1 MIRASDLHFA
11 GAFVMSNRLVPVL
24 LLAGLA
30 FAGCG
35 GSSSDS
41 IGPTDPTSGN
51 GNPGGSTGVGDFHP
65 NFVPAS
71 GVLPYPT
78 DLYFSG
84 STDGTLNG
92 PLTPFLPNAA
102 TINALDGF
110 STVASSTVRFS
121 APINAATISPAT
133 VIVLEV
139 DLDNATKAAIGF
151 RRPLVYGSDYSARI
165 ATSLDSGG
173 ATLEIV
179 PLKPLT
185 PSTGATNVGYLV
197 ILTAGLQ
204 DTSGNVAT
212 PDRDYLTVRTAAIA
226 DLTGGVF
233 PPACATVTNATL
245 NGVCRL
251 TYTHLAVANGA
262 GIPLTSIVLTYS
274 FSTQSTTDVM
284 TYATATVPVAP
295 IGVVATGLNLSAL
308 NPALPPIAD
317 IYVGQLAITYHL
329 DSAAPLSGRWEA
341 APGGPDGVSTNLTR
355 FNPVP
360 APKATNF
367 PIPLFVTVPNP
378 ASAQAKPVAGWPV
391 IVFQHGITGNRLQAA
406 AIAGTYASQG
416 FVVASIDLVLH
427 GLTDPA
433 NPLFQPGD
441 ERTFDL
447 DLVDNATGASG
458 PDGVIDSSGS
468 YFINLSSLLTSRD
481 NLRQSALDIVQL
493 VNALPNLDLDGDT
506 VADIDPARIH
516 FAGLSLGAM
525 VGTVANAMPIPT
537 LSAYLNAPG
546 GGIANL
552 VRDSASLG
560 PRIQAGLVAAGLT
573 PDTTLYEQFFR
584 DAQAAV
590 DSGDPVNF
598 IAGTVAA
605 RPVLLT
611 QIINDQVVPNSAT
624 QRLVNAAPFV
634 KTATPGFNAVGA
646 GTGTWVH
653 FTEGYHGSL
662 LNPLPPGTL
671 ASTTEMQTHAASLAA
686 SGGTVFA
693 IANPAILEP

>member
-1 MIRASDLHFA
+1 
-11 GAFVMSNRLVPVL
+11 MSNRFTAAFLIAGLV
-24 LLAGLA
+24 LAG
-30 FAGCG
+30 CT
-35 GSSSDS
+35 GSSTDN

-51 GNPGGSTGVGDFHP
+51 GNPGTSAEVGVFHP
-65 NFVPAS
+65 NFVPTS

-78 DLYFSG
+78 DLYFAG
-84 STDGTLNG
+84 STDGTVNG
-92 PLTPFLPNAA
+92 PITPFLPNAA

-121 APINAATISPAT
+121 APIDAAAISPAT

-139 DLDNATKAAIGF
+139 NLDNATKAVIGF
-151 RRPLVYGSDYSARI
+151 RRPLIYGTDYTARV

-233 PPACATVTNATL
+233 PPTCATVTNATL
-245 NGVCRL
+245 NAICRL

-317 IYVGQLAITYHL
+317 VYVGQMAINYYL
-329 DSAAPLSGRWEA
+329 DPAAPLTGRWEA
-341 APGGPDGVSTNLTR
+341 APGGPDGVSTHLTR

-360 APKATNF
+360 VAKATNF
-367 PIPLFVTVPNP
+367 PIPLFVTAPN
-378 ASAQAKPVAGWPV
+378 AGSGQAKPGAGWPV
-391 IVFQHGITGNRLQAA
+391 VIFQHGLQGNRTLAA
-406 AIAGTYASQG
+406 AVAGAYASQG
-416 FVVASIDLVLH
+416 FVVAAIDIPLH
-427 GLTDPA
+427 GITDTTS
-433 NPLFQPGD
+433 PLYQPGA

-447 DLVDNATGASG
+447 DLIDNATGAAG
-458 PDGVIDSSGS
+458 PDGVIDPSGTHI
-468 YFINLSSLLTSRD
+468 INLSSLLTSRD
-481 NLRQSALDIVQL
+481 NLRQAAIDIVQL
-493 VNALPNLDLDGDT
+493 AGALPNLDLDGDT

-516 FAGLSLGAM
+516 FSAISLGAIT
-525 VGTVANAMPIPT
+525 GTVANAMPIST
-537 LSAYLNAPG
+537 VSAYLNVPG
-546 GGIANL
+546 GGVANL
-552 VRDSASLG
+552 LRDSAVLG
-560 PRIQAGLVAAGLT
+560 PRIEAGLVAAGLT

-584 DAQAAV
+584 DAQTAV
-590 DSGDPVNF
+590 DAGDPLNF
-598 IAGTVAA
+598 IAGAVAA

-611 QIINDQVVPNSAT
+611 QVINDTVVPNSAT
-624 QRLVNAAPFV
+624 QRMVNAAPFV

-693 IANPAILEP
+693 VTNPAILEP

>member
-1 MIRASDLHFA
+1 
-11 GAFVMSNRLVPVL
+11 MSNRFSVVL
-24 LLAGLA
+24 LIAGLVLAG
-30 FAGCG
+30 CS

-51 GNPGGSTGVGDFHP
+51 GNPGTTSGVGVFHP
-65 NFVPAS
+65 NFVPTG

-92 PLTPFLPNAA
+92 PVTPFLPNAA

-121 APINAATISPAT
+121 APINAATISPAS

-151 RRPLVYGSDYSARI
+151 RRPLIYGTDYTAQV
-165 ATSLDSGG
+165 APTLDSGG
-173 ATLEIV
+173 STLEIV

-185 PSTGATNVGYLV
+185 PSSGASNVGYLV

-233 PPACATVTNATL
+233 PPTCATVTNATL

-262 GIPLTSIVLTYS
+262 GIPLDAIVLTYS
-274 FSTQSTTDVM
+274 FSTQSTADVM
-284 TYATATVPVAP
+284 VAATATVPVAP
-295 IGVVATGLNLSAL
+295 IGVVPTGATAQQIGAAGGVTLPASSAL
-308 NPALPPIAD
+308 AD
-317 IYVGQLAITYHL
+317 VYVGQLAISYYL
-329 DSAAPLSGRWEA
+329 DPAAPLTGRWEA

-360 APKATNF
+360 AAKATNL
-367 PIPLFVTVPNP
+367 PIPLFVTVPNNV
-378 ASAQAKPVAGWPV
+378 AKPPAGWPV
-391 IVFQHGITGNRLQAA
+391 VIFQHGLQGNRTQSL

-416 FVVASIDLVLH
+416 FVVAAIDIPLH
-427 GLTDPA
+427 GLTDPTSGLYQDGA
-433 NPLFQPGD
+433 

-447 DLVDNATGASG
+447 DLIDNATGAAG
-458 PDGVIDSSGS
+458 PDGVIDPSGTHI
-468 YFINLSSLLTSRD
+468 INLTSLLTSRD
-481 NLRQSALDIVQL
+481 NLRQAALDIVQL
-493 VNALPNLDLDGDT
+493 AGALPTLDLDGDT
-506 VADIDPARIH
+506 LADIDGTRIH
-516 FAGLSLGAM
+516 FSGLSLGGI

-537 LSAYLNAPG
+537 VSAYLSAPG
-546 GGIANL
+546 GGVAHL
-552 VRDSASLG
+552 LRDSDALG
-560 PRIQAGLVAAGLT
+560 PRIDAGLAASGLS
-573 PDTTLYEQFFR
+573 PNTTLYEQFFR
-584 DAQAAV
+584 DAQTAV
-590 DSGDPVNF
+590 DAADPINF

-611 QIINDQVVPNSAT
+611 QIVNDTVVPNSAT
-624 QRLVNAAPFV
+624 QRLVNATTFV
-634 KTATPGFNAVGA
+634 KTAAPGLNPVAA

-653 FTEGYHGSL
+653 FLEGSHGSL
-662 LNPLPPGTL
+662 LSPTASL
-671 ASTTEMQTHAASLAA
+671 AATTEMQTHAASLAA
-686 SGGTVFA
+686 SGGAAFA
-693 IANPAILEP
+693 ITNPAILEP